1 MQSFY
6 MLQQVARIVT
16 TGRQRVDIV
25 PYIIFGGGRETE
37 VVSPP
42 VIWPRV
48 WYCAHMQYNACRFT
62 QQSGHMAWQGL
73 LCLAAMCPGG

>member
-42 VIWPRV
+42 VIRPCV
-48 WYCAHMQYNACRFT
+48 WYYAHMQ
-62 QQSGHMAWQGL
+62 
-73 LCLAAMCPGG
+73 

>member
-6 MLQQVARIVT
+6 MLEQVACIVT

-42 VIWPRV
+42 VIWPCV
-48 WYCAHMQYNACRFT
+48 WYCAHMQYNDGSHSSLDT
-62 QQSGHMAWQGL
+62 WQGKVCFAL
-73 LCLAAMCPGG
+73 PCVQEAEG